1 MSGIHVNPI
10 VRTSQDEMWYR
21 FHNMWPVQVPMTQQM
36 PGTPRADE
44 GVEAAAPVT
53 QVRPKHALAVGQV
66 PRVLQPGVRVAPHAV
81 EGLKPPCGHIP
92 DACGERCCIAGR
104 AGNM

>member
-53 QVRPKHALAVGQV
+53 QVWPKHALRCGATARGPAGWGARGAARRCRAKTAVW
-66 PRVLQPGVRVAPHAV
+66 PHT
-81 EGLKPPCGHIP
+81 
-92 DACGERCCIAGR
+92 RCIQ
-104 AGNM
+104 